1 MSNKITCDSYT
12 ASELSSHAD
21 KASYT
26 VCDGLASYSTAISS
40 CDYRIDKTELG
51 KAIEDVLKKQEPK
64 QPDVSPEVKS
74 TMHHDGRHISITT
87 YDNGFK
93 KATKNLLPDIKD
105 IITYNDRVVIVKFVD
120 GTQEKAV
127 LYPDDKFTIEQGISI
142 CLAKK
147 LMGSSSIYNKVIEY
161 ALDIVDKKDRALQQ
175 KIVDEAVAKENA
187 AKAAKKRAERKAQKR
202 EEYIKTQA
210 EIMARAMAMAKENKA

>member
-1 MSNKITCDSYT
+1 MSNKTTWDSAVSAT
-12 ASELSSHAD
+12 AT
-21 KASYT
+21 KVTGYN
-26 VCDGLASYSTAISS
+26 VCDGLTSCSSHISGTIS
-40 CDYRIDKTELG
+40 IGDNYVTQDQ
-51 KAIEDVLKKQEPK
+51 LKKSVQDATTPK

-74 TMHHDGRHISITT
+74 TMHHDGRNISITT

-161 ALDIVDKKDRALQQ
+161 ALDIVDKKDKALQQ
-175 KIVDEAVAKENA
+175 KIADEAVAKENA

-210 EIMARAMAMAKENKA
+210 EIMARAMAMSKENKA

>member
-1 MSNKITCDSYT
+1 MSNKTICDILDEW
-12 ASELSSHAD
+12 ASCSATTS
-21 KASYT
+21 
-26 VCDGLASYSTAISS
+26 GAISS
-40 CDYRIDKTELG
+40 CNHYVSSNEINQ
-51 KAIEDVLKKQEPK
+51 AIEIATKPK
-64 QPDVSPEVKS
+64 EPDVSPEVKS

-93 KATKNLLPDIKD
+93 KATKDLLPDIKD
-105 IITYNDRVVIVKFVD
+105 IITHNDRVVIVKFAD

-127 LYPDDKFTIEQGISI
+127 LYPDDKFTVEQGISI

-147 LMGSSSIYNKVIEY
+147 LMGGSSIYNKVIEY
-161 ALDIVDKKDRALQQ
+161 ALDIVDEKDKAQKK
-175 KIVDEAVAKENA
+175 KITDAAVAKENA

-210 EIMARAMAMAKENKA
+210 EIMARAMVIAKENKV

>member
-1 MSNKITCDSYT
+1 MSNKTTWDSAVATTATTITGYDVCGGLTSC
-12 ASELSSHAD
+12 SSH
-21 KASYT
+21 
-26 VCDGLASYSTAISS
+26 ISGTIS
-40 CDYRIDKTELG
+40 IVDNYVTQDQ
-51 KAIEDVLKKQEPK
+51 LKKVVQDATTPK

-74 TMHHDGRHISITT
+74 TMHHDGRRISITT

-93 KATKNLLPDIKD
+93 KTTKDLLPDIKD
-105 IITYNDRVVIVKFVD
+105 IITHNDRVVIVKFAD

-127 LYPDDKFTIEQGISI
+127 LYPDDKFTVEQGISI

-147 LMGSSSIYNKVIEY
+147 LMGGSSIYNKVVEY
-161 ALDIVDKKDRALQQ
+161 ALDIVDKKDQAQ
-175 KIVDEAVAKENA
+175 KKKIADEAVAKENA

-210 EIMARAMAMAKENKA
+210 EIMARAMIIAKENKV

>member
-1 MSNKITCDSYT
+1 MSNTLTCDASVAKVT
-12 ASELSSHAD
+12 AYNTLDELA
-21 KASYT
+21 
-26 VCDGLASYSTAISS
+26 LYSTKISGTIGS
-40 CDYRIDKTELG
+40 CDYYVSSSELN
-51 KAIEDVLKKQEPK
+51 KAIEIATKPK
-64 QPDVSPEVKS
+64 EPDVSPEVKS

-93 KATKNLLPDIKD
+93 KATKDLLPDIKD
-105 IITYNDRVVIVKFVD
+105 IITHNDRVVIVKFAD

-127 LYPDDKFTIEQGISI
+127 LYPDDKFTVEQGISI

-147 LMGSSSIYNKVIEY
+147 LMGGSSIYNKVIEY
-161 ALDIVDKKDRALQQ
+161 ALDIVDKKDKAQ
-175 KIVDEAVAKENA
+175 KKKITDAAVAKENA

-210 EIMARAMAMAKENKA
+210 EIMARAMVIAKENKV

>member
-1 MSNKITCDSYT
+1 MSNKTTWDSAVATTATTITGYD
-12 ASELSSHAD
+12 
-21 KASYT
+21 
-26 VCDGLASYSTAISS
+26 VCDGLTSCSSHISGTIS
-40 CDYRIDKTELG
+40 IVDNYVIQDQ
-51 KAIEDVLKKQEPK
+51 LKKVVQDATTPK

-93 KATKNLLPDIKD
+93 KATKDLLPDIKD
-105 IITYNDRVVIVKFVD
+105 IITHNDRVVIVKFAD

-127 LYPDDKFTIEQGISI
+127 LYPDDKFTVEHGISI

-147 LMGSSSIYNKVIEY
+147 LMGGSSIYNKVVEY
-161 ALDIVDKKDRALQQ
+161 ALDIVDKKDQAQ
-175 KIVDEAVAKENA
+175 KKKIADEAVAKENA

-210 EIMARAMAMAKENKA
+210 EIMARAMIIAKENKV

>member
-1 MSNKITCDSYT
+1 MSNKITCDT
-12 ASELSSHAD
+12 LNEWASCSATISG
-21 KASYT
+21 T
-26 VCDGLASYSTAISS
+26 ISS
-40 CDYRIDKTELG
+40 CDHYVSSSELN
-51 KAIEDVLKKQEPK
+51 KAIEIATKPK
-64 QPDVSPEVKS
+64 EPDVSPEVKS

-93 KATKNLLPDIKD
+93 KATKDLLPDIKD
-105 IITYNDRVVIVKFVD
+105 IITHNDRVVIVKFAD

-147 LMGSSSIYNKVIEY
+147 LMGGSSIYNKVIEY
-161 ALDIVDKKDRALQQ
+161 ALDIVDKKDKAQ
-175 KIVDEAVAKENA
+175 KKKIADAAVAKENA
-187 AKAAKKRAERKAQKR
+187 AKAEKKRAERKAQKR

-210 EIMARAMAMAKENKA
+210 EIMARAMIIAKENKV